1 MFIIIWT
8 LLVQLSIFSI
18 RCPISDFVTQRT
30 IESPSKLEET
40 FRVVIGRK
48 QRHSCSVIKQEACNI
63 IPDHLLT
70 ETINPE
76 IAVEVGFSQTY
87 ENLLLDMQQWLL
99 ERG

>member
-1 MFIIIWT
+1 M
-8 LLVQLSIFSI
+8 
-18 RCPISDFVTQRT
+18 
-30 IESPSKLEET
+30 
-40 FRVVIGRK
+40 VIGRK